1 MNNRRNFLKILGTG
15 FAAATAT
22 PIMAGVSKMKT
33 PKQTIKVGVLSP
45 QSNISPQYPYSFM
58 NGFRL
63 GIDQNKAIKKQHIE
77 IVNEPNGYGTPF
89 ISKQNAEKLLY
100 ENNVDL
106 MVGILGNEVVGQ
118 FEDLF
123 SKKQVPFVVCNAG
136 EYFPIKTLRD
146 NPFLFFNTL
155 NLYQSAYASGQ
166 YAASGYGKRGFIV
179 TSLYDCG
186 YDSVYSFIR
195 GVETSE
201 GLVEET
207 LVMKMNE
214 KDFASKAISRIK
226 ELNPDYV
233 YVLLS
238 GDTARDFIVQYQN
251 SNIEKQPLLTTP
263 FVTDNPNRPMLGHY
277 ADNLEC
283 FAPWDKSAGNTEN
296 KEFCKKYMETYRNE
310 PDMFATLGFETGL
323 MIYQALA
330 NAEGNYSGPAISKS
344 LSALKMNSPRGEFSV
359 DQATGWT
366 KTPLYRI
373 KMGYNSLSSM
383 TVAEVSDEQQP
394 VHAVH
399 DDFAQLDNSVRSGW
413 LNPYLFV

>member
-1 MNNRRNFLKILGTG
+1 
-15 FAAATAT
+15 
-22 PIMAGVSKMKT
+22 MKT

-63 GIDQNKAIKKQHIE
+63 GVDQNKAIKKQHIE

-100 ENNVDL
+100 ENGVDL

-118 FEDLF
+118 FGDLF

-136 EYFPIKTLRD
+136 EYFPIKALRD

-166 YAASGYGKRGFIV
+166 YAASQYGKKGFVV

-186 YDSVYSFIR
+186 YDSLYSFTR
-195 GVETSE
+195 GVETSD
-201 GLVEET
+201 GSIEET

-226 ELNPDYV
+226 EVNPDYI

-238 GDTARDFIVQYQN
+238 GDMARDFIVQYQN
-251 SNIEKQPLLTTP
+251 SDNEKLPILTTP
-263 FVTDNPNRPMLGHY
+263 FVTDGLNLPNLGQY
-277 ADNLEC
+277 AENLEC
-283 FAPWDKSAGNTEN
+283 FSPWDKNNSNREN
-296 KEFCKKYMETYRNE
+296 KDFCNKYLETYRSE
-310 PDMFATLGFETGL
+310 PDLFAALGFETGL

-330 NAEGNYSGPAISKS
+330 NSEGNYSGTAISKC
-344 LSALKMNSPRGEFSV
+344 LSALTMNSPRGEFSV

-366 KTPLYRI
+366 QTPLYRL
-373 KMGYNSLSSM
+373 KMGYNILSSM
-383 TVAEVSDEQQP
+383 PVAEVSDTQQP

-399 DDFAQLDNSVRSGW
+399 SDFAQLDNSLRSGW